1 VLSVWVP
8 SAAVDFDVVVE
19 LSVPGG
25 GATTIGVVVVVDCEV
40 VDCAA
45 ATPVIM
51 PRAITPASKDLVILG
66 LSKVKSRVGMSWNCA

>member
-1 VLSVWVP
+1 VPVLSVWVP

-19 LSVPGG
+19 LRVPGG
-25 GATTIGVVVVVDCEV
+25 GATSSRTVVVVVCEV

-51 PRAITPASKDLVILG
+51 PSAITPASKDLVMLD
-66 LSKVKSRVGMSWNCA
+66 LSKVE